1 MEGPVSG
8 RFVIQSK
15 PGRFVAYGLLGWCA
29 EVVFTGIHDFI
40 RHRDARL
47 PSRTSIW
54 MFPIYGL
61 MAPLYEPL
69 HDALRD
75 RTLLL
80 RAAAYGAGFLAVEY
94 ASGVLLRRVLG
105 DAPWDYSY
113 ARRHVNGLIR
123 PDYFPLWATAGL
135 AMERVHD
142 VLTGRAS

>member
-1 MEGPVSG
+1 MSG
-8 RFVIQSK
+8 RFVIPSRR
-15 PGRFVAYGLLGWCA
+15 GRFVAYGLIGWCA
-29 EVVFTGIHDFI
+29 EVLFTGIHDFI
-40 RHRDARL
+40 RQRDPRL
-47 PSRTSIW
+47 PSRTSLW
-54 MFPIYGL
+54 MFPVYGL
-61 MAPLYEPL
+61 MSPLYEPL

-75 RTLLL
+75 RGVAL

-94 ASGVLLRRVLG
+94 TSGVLLRRVLG

-123 PDYFPLWATAGL
+123 PDYFPLWAGAGL